1 MSEKKDKNLIK
12 SISSIVLVSVLFLI
26 ALLMIITYIFPLDFS
41 LFIGIGVCIV
51 GLITAHKSVI
61 AEMEFKKYSGPDVM
75 GGIALMILGVTV
87 MSQAMLTVIF
97 ICYPILSGIL
107 GLWFLI
113 DWFLSLVVKKKQ
125 RTITLIL
132 GVIFATVSTYLLVN
146 MNFGIINILFTGITL
161 LVYAGFM
168 LYKEFFTKDVDIKVE
183 KVQEDYE

>member
-1 MSEKKDKNLIK
+1 
-12 SISSIVLVSVLFLI
+12 
-26 ALLMIITYIFPLDFS
+26 
-41 LFIGIGVCIV
+41 
-51 GLITAHKSVI
+51 
-61 AEMEFKKYSGPDVM
+61 
-75 GGIALMILGVTV
+75 
-87 MSQAMLTVIF
+87 MLTVIF

-132 GVIFATVSTYLLVN
+132 GVIFATVSIYLLVN

-168 LYKEFFTKDVDIKVE
+168 LYKEFFTKDVDIEVE